1 MECIEILTTTLF
13 SCFLAMVIVLVRTK
27 GFDILLD
34 IIQGKSKK

>member
-1 MECIEILTTTLF
+1 MHRNIDYHVIFL
-13 SCFLAMVIVLVRTK
+13 FLAMVIVLVSTK